1 MTRAR
6 DKHRPLRSGLR
17 IESWA
22 GTRYVPRY
30 VEAGTLRGLATR
42 DSNGR
47 SVLVTNLHVMAG
59 EDHFGNFRNPTGEE
73 VMVQGPNDWRSKVGS
88 NLDWE
93 PLSFV
98 APNTVDIAVCDLD
111 EEVLADYGL
120 HDFDH
125 SDRKIIAGTKAPEVG
140 MIVTMVGA
148 IAGKATGSVS
158 RVGQLETL
166 SGAELE
172 DIFEIQWN
180 RAIWPGDSGSPVL
193 SEVSPG
199 AGIYK
204 MVGILFTGS
213 GARLHLEPIR

>member
-1 MTRAR
+1 
-6 DKHRPLRSGLR
+6 
-17 IESWA
+17 
-22 GTRYVPRY
+22 
-30 VEAGTLRGLATR
+30 
-42 DSNGR
+42 
-47 SVLVTNLHVMAG
+47 
-59 EDHFGNFRNPTGEE
+59 
-73 VMVQGPNDWRSKVGS
+73 MVQGPNDWRSKVGS

-158 RVGQLETL
+158 PRWAVGDLERRGSSRTSLKYNGTGPYGQAIRVRRFCPRSAQVQVFTRWWA
-166 SGAELE
+166 SC
-172 DIFEIQWN
+172 
-180 RAIWPGDSGSPVL
+180 
-193 SEVSPG
+193 SPG
-199 AGIYK
+199 AAPAS
-204 MVGILFTGS
+204 T
-213 GARLHLEPIR
+213 